1 MGLLFMQPPRLP
13 ETLEIAVKS
22 LYGAAL
28 AGEPAALA
36 DCGGRLLDRI
46 SPPNWTL
53 EWSLP
58 GWLGKAYGL
67 DASTIADLTLA
78 NIFGLTY
85 IKLQDDLL
93 DGEVGG
99 DDRQAALLLSSV
111 LHRKWLL
118 VYTGLFP
125 GDSPFWGFFEQSM
138 TQWVRATWASRR
150 AQSKHLAA
158 WSEEDLLILG
168 QRGAPLKIC
177 AAAACL
183 LAQQAEQIPK
193 LESALDHLLIGAV
206 LLDHALDWADDLA
219 AGRYNAFVAYASGW
233 PQTAE
238 HQTANRRAVA
248 EELLV
253 GGAGQPYFQL
263 LHREL
268 TAARAL
274 AHQAGCADLARYI
287 SWLRREALSYSK
299 GMAATARDQLHRAI
313 ESLFVTAETHA
324 GV

>member
-1 MGLLFMQPPRLP
+1 MQPPRLS
-13 ETLEIAVKS
+13 ETLEIVVKS

-28 AGEPAALA
+28 AGEPAELA
-36 DCGGRLLDRI
+36 EFGARLLDRLA
-46 SPPNWTL
+46 PPNWTL

-58 GWLGKAYGL
+58 GWLGSVHGL
-67 DASTIADLTLA
+67 DTSTIADLTLA
-78 NIFGLTY
+78 NVFGLAY

-118 VYTGLFP
+118 VYSGLFP
-125 GDSPFWGFFEQSM
+125 GGSLFWRYFEQYM
-138 TQWVRATWASRR
+138 TQWVRATWVSRHEH
-150 AQSKHLAA
+150 SKPWTA
-158 WSEEDLLILG
+158 WGEEDLLILG
-168 QRGAPLKIC
+168 HRGAPLKIC

-183 LAQQAEQIPK
+183 LAQRAELIPQ

-206 LLDHALDWADDLA
+206 LLDHALDWVKDLT

-238 HQTANRRAVA
+238 HQSANRLAVA
-248 EELLV
+248 EEYLV
-253 GGAGQPYFQL
+253 GKAGQPYFQL

-268 TAARAL
+268 IAARAM
-274 AHQAGCADLARYI
+274 AYQVGYEDLARYI
-287 SWLRREALSYSK
+287 SWLRRETISYSK
-299 GMAATARDQLHRAI
+299 GMAATVRDHLHRAI

>member
-1 MGLLFMQPPRLP
+1 MMPRLP
-13 ETLEIAVKS
+13 ETLEIIVRTHF
-22 LYGAAL
+22 GAAL
-28 AGEPAALA
+28 TGEPAELTEFGA
-36 DCGGRLLDRI
+36 RLLAC
-46 SPPNWTL
+46 SAPPNWTL

-58 GWLGKAYGL
+58 AWLGGALEL
-67 DASTIADLTLA
+67 DASSVADLTLA
-78 NIFGLTY
+78 NVFGLAY

-118 VYTGLFP
+118 VYSGLFP
-125 GDSPFWGFFEQSM
+125 GDSLFWRYFEQYM
-138 TQWVRATWASRR
+138 TQWVRATWASR
-150 AQSKHLAA
+150 QEHSKPWAA
-158 WSEEDLLILG
+158 WGEEDWLILG

-183 LAQQAEQIPK
+183 LAQRSEQIPQ
-193 LESALDHLLIGAV
+193 LESALDHLLTGAV
-206 LLDHALDWADDLA
+206 LLDHALDWAEDLA
-219 AGRYNAFVAYASGW
+219 AGRCNAFVAYASGW

-253 GGAGQPYFQL
+253 GRAGQPHFQL
-263 LHREL
+263 LRREL
-268 TAARAL
+268 TTARAAAR
-274 AHQAGCADLARYI
+274 QAGYEDLARYI
-287 SWLRREALSYSK
+287 SWLRRETVSYSK
-299 GMAATARDQLHRAI
+299 GIAATARDQLHRAI
-313 ESLFVTAETHA
+313 ASLFVAAEAHA

>member
-1 MGLLFMQPPRLP
+1 MESLSMPPPRLS
-13 ETLEIAVKS
+13 ETLEIVVKS

-28 AGEPAALA
+28 AGEPSVLA
-36 DCGGRLLDRI
+36 ECGSRLLDRI

-58 GWLGKAYGL
+58 GWLGSVYGL
-67 DASTIADLTLA
+67 DTSTIADLTLA
-78 NIFGLTY
+78 DVFGLTY

-99 DDRQAALLLSSV
+99 DHRQAALLLSSV

-118 VYTGLFP
+118 VYSGLFP
-125 GDSPFWGFFEQSM
+125 EGSLFWSYFEQYM
-138 TQWVRATWASRR
+138 TQWVRATWTSH
-150 AQSKHLAA
+150 QQHSKPWAA
-158 WSEEDLLILG
+158 WGEADLLILG

-183 LAQQAEQIPK
+183 LAQRAELIPQ

-206 LLDHALDWADDLA
+206 LLDHALDWTGDLA
-219 AGRYNAFVAYASGW
+219 AGRYNAFVAYASLL
-233 PQTAE
+233 PQTSDHVE
-238 HQTANRRAVA
+238 ANRRAVA
-248 EELLV
+248 EELV
-253 GGAGQPYFQL
+253 IGRMAQPYFQL
-263 LHREL
+263 LRREL
-268 TAARAL
+268 AAASAIAR
-274 AHQAGCADLARYI
+274 QAGCEDLARFI
-287 SWLRREALSYSK
+287 AWLRRETFSYSK

-313 ESLFVTAETHA
+313 ESLFMAAETHA